1 MISDFGRRGLFTSFF
16 AWLFLL
22 IMMPNVHFHFCLR
35 VVFKI
40 FIKITSGL
48 LVSLDRDVQ
57 NSSPQRRVFVSQFY
71 QFDLAPK
78 ILSSLNSLAPFSEHL
93 VYNFDD
99 KKKSVSKEKML
110 VTKIRDGSSTV
121 IAVQFVLMRLF
132 CE

>member
-48 LVSLDRDVQ
+48 LVSLDRGMYKIAAR
-57 NSSPQRRVFVSQFY
+57 SRVFVSQFY

-78 ILSSLNSLAPFSEHL
+78 ILSSLNSLAPFPEYL

-99 KKKSVSKEKML
+99 KKKSVGVKKN
-110 VTKIRDGSSTV
+110 
-121 IAVQFVLMRLF
+121 ACNQN
-132 CE
+132 

>member
-1 MISDFGRRGLFTSFF
+1 
-16 AWLFLL
+16 
-22 IMMPNVHFHFCLR
+22 MPNVHFHFCLR

-40 FIKITSGL
+40 FIKITSRL
-48 LVSLDRDVQ
+48 LVSFGTGME
-57 NSSPQRRVFVSQFY
+57 NSRARSFFVSDFY

-78 ILSSLNSLAPFSEHL
+78 ILSSLNSLAPFPEYL

-99 KKKSVSKEKML
+99 KKKSVGVKKML